1 MQNSAVYAILFR
13 YEAIKQSVYNR
24 RFIMIQLHVTYT
36 MKPGIHPKAFFD
48 ALNAA
53 NIPSLCRHEKGNI
66 RYSFIFRLIMITS
79 SFFLKYGKTTMHL
92 QIISRHPTSCRFR
105 PSKKNTLHTLIFS
118 VLNSNKCVL
127 QKNFNTD

>member
-1 MQNSAVYAILFR
+1 
-13 YEAIKQSVYNR
+13 
-24 RFIMIQLHVTYT
+24 MIQLHVTYT

-66 RYSFIFRLIMITS
+66 RYSYYLPADNNNQL
-79 SFFLKYGKTTMHL
+79 FLLEIWKNNEHL

-118 VLNSNKCVL
+118 VLNSNKCAL
-127 QKNFNTD
+127 QKNSNTD

>member
-1 MQNSAVYAILFR
+1 
-13 YEAIKQSVYNR
+13 
-24 RFIMIQLHVTYT
+24 MIQLHVTYT

-48 ALNAA
+48 ALMLQHS
-53 NIPSLCRHEKGNI
+53 SLCRQKKDI
-66 RYSFIFRLIMITS
+66 SVTVIIFRLIMITS

-118 VLNSNKCVL
+118 VLNSNKCAL
-127 QKNFNTD
+127 QKNSNTD

>member
-1 MQNSAVYAILFR
+1 
-13 YEAIKQSVYNR
+13 
-24 RFIMIQLHVTYT
+24 MIQLHVTYT

-66 RYSFIFRLIMITS
+66 RYSYYLPADNDNQ
-79 SFFLKYGKTTMHL
+79 LL

-118 VLNSNKCVL
+118 VLNSNKCAL
-127 QKNFNTD
+127 QKNSNTD